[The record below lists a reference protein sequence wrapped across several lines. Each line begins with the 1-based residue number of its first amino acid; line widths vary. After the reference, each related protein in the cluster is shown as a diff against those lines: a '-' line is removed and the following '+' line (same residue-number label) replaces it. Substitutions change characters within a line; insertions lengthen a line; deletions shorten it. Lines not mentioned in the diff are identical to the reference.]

1 MKQQP
6 TPHRRVAAL
15 LFAAAALPFTPSLA
29 QDMTAAPPPPVV
41 VTPPPVVVAPPPVT
55 TAPTPPPITMP
66 PVTTPRATTPA
77 PEPEARTTTRTTR
90 AATRAPARQA
100 APARRAPAAAAA
112 PEPAPIPAAEPV
124 PVPPPVAAEL
134 PPIAEETP
142 VPVETAAPERPVP
155 WALIAAIIGV
165 LAAAAALFLL
175 VRNRRRRV
183 ARKEDVYYDVAPA
196 SVAPV
201 TPAIE
206 PQPYIAPYVAPAMT
220 RDEPVVESAIAEDSG
235 PVDATPAVETLAVGA
250 PAEGDVAAMSA
261 ASEPEGN
268 RPWLEMLMR
277 PIRAGTTVDDARV
290 EFELTVGNTGSVP
303 ARDVRISTWMF
314 PAGAEASEMEKLLID
329 SEESMAPGDGTRV
342 EAAISVPKAA
352 LPDAV
357 LPVVV
362 ADATYRMPDGSEGR
376 TRASFAV
383 GLSHDGELAPFPT
396 DRSSGLLET
405 VEARLHGDLE
415 RD

>member
-1 MKQQP
+1 
-6 TPHRRVAAL
+6 V
-15 LFAAAALPFTPSLA
+15 
-29 QDMTAAPPPPVV
+29 PP
-41 VTPPPVVVAPPPVT
+41 
-55 TAPTPPPITMP
+55 
-66 PVTTPRATTPA
+66 ATT
-77 PEPEARTTTRTTR
+77 
-90 AATRAPARQA
+90 
-100 APARRAPAAAAA
+100 
-112 PEPAPIPAAEPV
+112 
-124 PVPPPVAAEL
+124 EL
-134 PPIAEETP
+134 PPLAEQSA
-142 VPVETAAPERPVP
+142 VPVEAAAPERPTP
-155 WALIAAIIGV
+155 WALIAAILGV
-165 LAAAAALFLL
+165 IAAAAALFLL
-175 VRNRRRRV
+175 MRSRRRRRV
-183 ARKEDVYYDVAPA
+183 DQEHEYYDVVPA

-201 TPAIE
+201 APPIE
-206 PQPYIAPYVAPAMT
+206 PQPYIAPYVAPVMV
-220 RDEPVVESAIAEDSG
+220 REEPVVETAEADTG
-235 PVDATPAVETLAVGA
+235 PIDATPAVETLAVGA

-261 ASEPEGN
+261 ASEPAGN

-314 PAGAEASEMEKLLID
+314 PAGDEASDMEKLLID

-383 GLSHDGELAPFPT
+383 GMARDGELAPFPT